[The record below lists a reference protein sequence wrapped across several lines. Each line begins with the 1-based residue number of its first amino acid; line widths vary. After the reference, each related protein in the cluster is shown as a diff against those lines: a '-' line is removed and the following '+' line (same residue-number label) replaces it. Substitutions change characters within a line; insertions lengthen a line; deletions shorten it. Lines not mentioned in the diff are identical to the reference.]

1 MIGRWPTLLLLLLL
15 SVCNTIYIYSHFFS
29 SHKVLFCFCVCSL
42 QFFFR
47 VFDGILASHFAPL
60 TFYTN
65 SFYQSAGLLTR
76 DVCSRPKLFSWVVF
90 AARVPPLSLSNS
102 FLGERERER
111 ERERSQ
117 HSLSSLSLSKSPH
130 HQSIERLFFR
140 FCLRWKKTPTPAV
153 FCTKKRKSSN
163 HYWTR
168 ARKFSRI
175 KNKHARVSRRTT
187 TTKAQSRER
196 ES

>member
-60 TFYTN
+60 TFY
-65 SFYQSAGLLTR
+65 
-76 DVCSRPKLFSWVVF
+76 KLFLPRGAFDARRLLDQSSFREYLQRVF
-90 AARVPPLSLSNS
+90 LLFLSRTLSS
-102 FLGERERER
+102 ERERER

-117 HSLSSLSLSKSPH
+117 HSLSSLSLSKSPR

-140 FCLRWKKTPTPAV
+140 LFALKKDTNTGCFLHQKKKV
-153 FCTKKRKSSN
+153 FKSLLN
-163 HYWTR
+163 AR
-168 ARKFSRI
+168 AKI
-175 KNKHARVSRRTT
+175 LAHKKHARTRFKKNDNNKS
-187 TTKAQSRER
+187 AEQRER
-196 ES
+196 ELQRV